1 MNELKELHEKLTRYK
16 GITERA
22 LKEVKIIAKKNSTE
36 FELAEKFLSMAKDYF
51 EDGKYFEKK
60 GHSATALAAFAYA
73 HAWIDAGI
81 KAGFL
86 KGENEEIFMPK

>member
-1 MNELKELHEKLTRYK
+1 MNELKELHEKLERYK
-16 GITERA
+16 RVTEQA
-22 LKEVKIIAKKNSTE
+22 LKEVKIIAENPAKS
-36 FELAEKFLSMAKDYF
+36 ELAEKFLSMAKDYF